1 MKYRAFGGTGIEVSE
16 IVFGGGFVGGILLH
30 ADDETRRATIR
41 RALDRGV
48 NWIDTA
54 PIYGDGKSEEA
65 LGWLLAE
72 VEETP
77 YLSTKV
83 LLATD
88 RLSDIPGQ
96 IEESLHASL
105 RRLDR
110 ESVGSL
116 ATPQPDRA
124 GDRRARGRAG

>member
-1 MKYRAFGGTGIEVSE
+1 MD
-16 IVFGGGFVGGILLH
+16 
-30 ADDETRRATIR
+30 ADDETRRAAIR
-41 RALDRGV
+41 QALDRGI

-54 PIYGDGKSEEA
+54 PKYGDDKSEEA

-83 LLATD
+83 FLATD

-96 IEESLHASL
+96 KIMFME
-105 RRLDR
+105 
-110 ESVGSL
+110 GI
-116 ATPQPDRA
+116 
-124 GDRRARGRAG
+124 